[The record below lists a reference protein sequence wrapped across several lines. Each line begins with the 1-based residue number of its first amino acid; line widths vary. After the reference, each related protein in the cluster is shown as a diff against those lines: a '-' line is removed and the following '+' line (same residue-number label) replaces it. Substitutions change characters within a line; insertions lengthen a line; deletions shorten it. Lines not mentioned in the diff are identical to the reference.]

1 MIIAVWVNWQ
11 CTVIRGRL
19 QGLMA
24 DRTRRSKGGRAG
36 QHWKKRLHKKETFK
50 H

>member
-19 QGLMA
+19 QGFVA
-24 DRTRRSKGGRAG
+24 DRIRRSEVEEQDSSGRIG
-36 QHWKKRLHKKETFK
+36 
-50 H
+50 